1 MSTFQAI
8 LQSYPLASRSK
19 PFKKFRSSLTS
30 FLTRLFV
37 TTASTEILY
46 DDTFNPL
53 FQAFLTS
60 LSSSKIRAFRHTST
74 VVALGCIASL
84 SEVAVTVNKEFSQ
97 ASRAVEAEGK
107 KGKKDK
113 GRLKDLT
120 KLRDEVH
127 ERKVKLE
134 GYLTE
139 IFEG

>member
-1 MSTFQAI
+1 M
-8 LQSYPLASRSK
+8 
-19 PFKKFRSSLTS
+19 
-30 FLTRLFV
+30 
-37 TTASTEILY
+37 
-46 DDTFNPL
+46 
-53 FQAFLTS
+53 
-60 LSSSKIRAFRHTST
+60 
-74 VVALGCIASL
+74 
-84 SEVAVTVNKEFSQ
+84 TVNKEFSQ
-97 ASRAVEAEGK
+97 SSRAVEAEGK